1 MSHRAAEWF
10 RSGRCF
16 LLGDAAQVHSPMG
29 GQGINTGLQN
39 AYNLAWKLA
48 LVAEG
53 KADQSLL
60 DSYEEERRLL

>member
-1 MSHRAAEWF
+1 
-10 RSGRCF
+10 
-16 LLGDAAQVHSPMG
+16 MG